1 MRVLAMLLG
10 LMLPLLASAQSD
22 VAPAVVVEEVAV
34 QNIEDP
40 EAFTG
45 RVEAIET
52 VDIRA
57 RVQGFIQAIAFE
69 AGQHVEAGDLLFE
82 IEPEL
87 YEAALA
93 SAQAQLAGAE
103 ADRTRAARQLA
114 RARDLH
120 ERDIA
125 AQATL
130 DEAIADNEAAI
141 AAVGTAEAALIKAQ
155 LDLSYTRIEAPIP
168 GEIGRAQLTVG
179 NLVGPESG
187 PLARIVQPDPVR
199 VVFSIPE
206 GILVSLRQEARGI
219 LPDAGLLELTL
230 RLPNGTRYDRPGRIE
245 YVASEV
251 DPQTGT
257 IAVRTIF
264 ENPHRLLVPGQFVTM
279 YVDEANPP
287 ELPVVPQAAVLQ
299 DREGRFVFLLQND
312 NTVALRRIDTGS
324 RVEHG
329 WAVTAGLAGG
339 ETIVVQGVQRLSDG
353 MIVEPSRA
361 VRSDAGR
368 QGRTP

>member
-1 MRVLAMLLG
+1 MRLLFMLLA
-10 LMLPLLASAQSD
+10 LMLPLFALAQSN
-22 VAPAVVVEEVAV
+22 VAPAVIVEDVSV
-34 QNIEDP
+34 QTIEDP
-40 EAFTG
+40 EAFTA

-69 AGQHVEAGDLLFE
+69 AGQHVETGDLLFE

-87 YEAALA
+87 YEAAVA
-93 SAQAQLAGAE
+93 SARAQLAGAE
-103 ADRTRAARQLA
+103 ADRIRAERQLA
-114 RARDLH
+114 RAEDLRR
-120 ERDIA
+120 RDIA
-125 AQATL
+125 AQSTL
-130 DEAIADNEAAI
+130 DEAYAANEAAV
-141 AAVGTAEAALIKAQ
+141 AAVGAAEAALVRAE

-168 GEIGRAQLTVG
+168 GEIGRATLTVG
-179 NLVGPESG
+179 NLVGPDSG
-187 PLARIVQPDPVR
+187 SLARIVQPDPVR

-219 LPDAGLLELTL
+219 LPDGGLLRLTL
-230 RLPNGTRYDRPGRIE
+230 RLPNGTAYDLPGRIE

-264 ENPHRLLVPGQFVTM
+264 DNPQRWLVPGQFVTM
-279 YVDEANPP
+279 YVDEAEPP

-299 DREGRFVFLLQND
+299 DRQGRFVYLLQSD
-312 NTVALRRIDTGS
+312 NTVAQRRIEIDA

-353 MIVEPSRA
+353 MAVQPSRA
-361 VRSDAGR
+361 VRGR
-368 QGRTP
+368 EAP